1 MTKYLGPKTD
11 GDDVATQSDVSFNT
25 VLSGGGSP
33 SSGVGQDGDFYIDT
47 ATSVIFGP
55 KSAGSW
61 GSPTSIVGPGL
72 PSGGLEGQ
80 IISKIAD
87 SPDYATQWI
96 DNYTGDLRIV
106 CKNDSGSTIAKG
118 KVVASVGSVGDRIKI
133 DLADNDGTLDAKYIV
148 GITSEEILNGTE
160 GYVQMLGE
168 VRNLNTN
175 SLNVGDILY
184 LDPNSPGGYTTTV
197 PAAPSIDL
205 AVAMVVKKNSSS
217 GIIFVRVWSQGQKL
231 TELYDVDV
239 STPPTTGQVLAYS
252 GGIWSPTT
260 IEGGGGGGTGS
271 NAFAL
276 FIS

>member
-1 MTKYLGPKTD
+1 MTEYLGPKTD
-11 GDDVATQSDVSFNT
+11 ADNLATQSDVSFNT

-33 SSGVGQDGDFYIDT
+33 SSEIGQDGDFYIDT

-80 IISKIAD
+80 IVSKIAD

-148 GITSEEILNGTE
+148 GITSEEILNGAE

-168 VRNLNTN
+168 VKNLNTN

-252 GGIWSPTT
+252 GGTWSPTT